1 MAGFVDASPAR
12 FRHPAVLAF
21 GAWNAAIWLT
31 RIRNIAQDESLD
43 AAGKAM
49 WLVPAV
55 VFGVGGVVAL
65 AAWWK
70 GNPALA
76 RPLAAVILAVLLY
89 WPIRTVFILF
99 DGRSFGFR
107 MVHVVL
113 SVVSVGLALAAGK
126 RLMRTNLIPRGAY
139 R

>member
-21 GAWNAAIWLT
+21 GAWSALIWLT
-31 RIRNIAQDESLD
+31 RVRNILQDDALD

-49 WLVPAV
+49 WLVPAL
-55 VFGVGGVVAL
+55 VFGLGGVVAL
-65 AAWWK
+65 VAWWR
-70 GNPALA
+70 GVPALA
-76 RPLAAVILAVLLY
+76 RPLAAVLLLTVLY

-99 DGRSFGFR
+99 DGRSMMFR
-107 MVHVVL
+107 LVHVVL
-113 SVVSVGLALAAGK
+113 SVVSVGLAVAAGS
-126 RLMRTNLIPRGAY
+126 RLARTNLIPRGAY

>member
-21 GAWNAAIWLT
+21 GAWSALIWLT
-31 RIRNIAQDESLD
+31 RVRNILQDGSLD

-49 WLVPAV
+49 WLVPAL
-55 VFGVGGVVAL
+55 VFGLGGVVAIL
-65 AAWWK
+65 AWWR
-70 GNPALA
+70 GVPALA
-76 RPLAAVILAVLLY
+76 RPLAAVLLLTVLY

-99 DGRSFGFR
+99 DGRSAMFR
-107 MVHVVL
+107 LVHVVL
-113 SVVSVGLALAAGK
+113 SVVSVGLAVAAGS
-126 RLMRTNLIPRGAY
+126 RLARTNLIPRGAY

>member
-21 GAWNAAIWLT
+21 GAWSALIWLT
-31 RIRNIAQDESLD
+31 RVRNILQDDSLD
-43 AAGKAM
+43 AGGKVM
-49 WLVPAV
+49 WLVPAL

-65 AAWWK
+65 AAWWR
-70 GNPALA
+70 GIPALA
-76 RPLAAVILAVLLY
+76 RPLAAVLLLTMLY

-99 DGRSFGFR
+99 DGRSAAFR
-107 MVHVVL
+107 AVHVVL
-113 SVVSVGLALAAGK
+113 AVVSVGLALAAGA
-126 RLMRTNLIPRGAY
+126 RLLRTNLIPRGAY